1 MIYERTFIRFF
12 RECLAQ
18 VDSKIPLQER
28 VFFVGISASNL
39 MESLT
44 TRYPMAV
51 KELKHGDLESYQRD
65 IGEFYAQ
72 IVKTWNKFN
81 QRYELIKPVDELKK
95 GAGEWVRKTFKK
107 DVFPALQ
114 PMTVDKGKD
123 LNLRPGLY
131 LIVTTEDTK
140 KDRRM
145 INYIEIPKKLP
156 RHIVVDDKHFAV
168 DVVDLIQ
175 NNLEFMFKDRRIVSS
190 YPIII
195 NRSAEIQL
203 SQLSDLDPL
212 DQVRATLKEREK
224 SWITTLEVGT
234 TDKKELKRLK
244 NLINISSDTVIL
256 ASKHDIGLA
265 ALKDI
270 PSEVFRDKDRSRRAR
285 IYKTWPKDDLFAH
298 IKKQDRLAAHPY
310 ESYQHSFVRF
320 LELASTDPDVVS
332 IKISLYR
339 VSDNSKIINA
349 LLTAADKGKS
359 VTVLIELKARFD
371 EQHNIEIA
379 NLLESGGVRVAFTDP
394 NMKTHAKLCLVTRRE
409 KKGLVTYCQVGTG
422 NYSETNSK
430 QYTDYSYFTANK
442 DMAYDLTRF
451 FDLLTSNQGT
461 FKSRKVVYAPYNM
474 RETID
479 EEIDTEI
486 KKARAG
492 KVARIVIKCNGLTD
506 ESLAKHLEKAADSG
520 VRVQLIIRGACIIGS
535 RRNLTVKSI
544 VGFHLEHSRIYQFG
558 KGDRARIYIGSA
570 DAMRRNLSMRHEL
583 LILVEQKDIRER
595 LMKHLEWYLDDNQLS
610 WKILKDYGL
619 ERIEP
624 KDGEKKINVQEKMAQ
639 EAKEEN

>member
-1 MIYERTFIRFF
+1 MIYERTFLRFF

-18 VDSKIPLQER
+18 VNEEIPLQEK

-44 TRYPMAV
+44 TRYPIAV
-51 KELKHGDLESYQRD
+51 KELKKKDLREYQED
-65 IGEFYAQ
+65 IGVFYAQ
-72 IVKTWNKFN
+72 VTKTWKQFNKDN
-81 QRYELIKPVDELKK
+81 ELVKRADDLKDN
-95 GAGEWVRKTFKK
+95 AGRWVQKTFKK
-107 DVFPALQ
+107 EVFPALQ
-114 PMTVDKGKD
+114 PMTIEKGRD
-123 LNLRPGLY
+123 LNLHPGLY
-131 LIVTTEDTK
+131 LIVNTEDHK
-140 KDRRM
+140 GEHKWV
-145 INYIEIPKKLP
+145 NYIEIPRMLP
-156 RHIVVDDKHFAV
+156 RFIVVDDKHYAV

-175 NNLEFMFKDRRIVSS
+175 HNLEFMFKDRHIVSS

-195 NRSAEIQL
+195 NRSAEISL
-203 SQLSDLDPL
+203 DNSSDLDPL

-234 TDKKELKRLK
+234 TDKKELKRIK
-244 NLINISSDTVIL
+244 NLINLSNDTLVL
-256 ASKHDIGLA
+256 ASKRTIGLA
-265 ALKDI
+265 ALKDF
-270 PSEVFRDKDRSRRAR
+270 PSEVFRDKDRSRKAK
-285 IYKTWPKDDLFAH
+285 IYKTWPKKDVFDYIA
-298 IKKQDRLAAHPY
+298 KQDRLAAHPY
-310 ESYQHSFVRF
+310 ENYQHTFVRF
-320 LELASTDPDVVS
+320 LEAASVDPNVVS

-349 LLTAADKGKS
+349 LLTAADKGKA

-371 EQHNIEIA
+371 EHHNMEIA

-394 NMKTHAKLCLVTRRE
+394 SMKTHAKVCLVTRKE

-451 FDLLTSNQGT
+451 FDLMTSNQGT

-479 EEIDTEI
+479 EEIEREI
-486 KKARAG
+486 KRAKSG
-492 KVARIVIKCNGLTD
+492 EEAQIIFKCNGLTD
-506 ESLAKHLEKAADSG
+506 ESLVKHLEKAADEG
-520 VRVQLIIRGACIIGS
+520 VDVQLIIRGACIIGS
-535 RRNLTVKSI
+535 TKNISVRSI

-558 KGDRARIYIGSA
+558 TKDRARIYIGSA

-595 LMKHLEWYLDDNQLS
+595 LMKHLRWYLEDNRLA
-610 WKILKDYGL
+610 WRILKDYEL
-619 ERIEP
+619 EKIENN
-624 KDGEKKINVQEKMAQ
+624 KKEVNVQEKMAK
-639 EAKEEN
+639 EAKEES

>member
-51 KELKHGDLESYQRD
+51 KELKRGDLESYQRD

-145 INYIEIPKKLP
+145 VNYIEIPKKLP

-234 TDKKELKRLK
+234 TDKKELKRSFAPREYHTSAGLRVLVGRNNAQNDQLTLK
-244 NLINISSDTVIL
+244 KADKRDIWLHAQKIHGSHVIL
-256 ASKHDIGLA
+256 CTNGAEADEQSLTEAAALA
-265 ALKDI
+265 AYF
-270 PSEVFRDKDRSRRAR
+270 SQAR
-285 IYKTWPKDDLFAH
+285 
-298 IKKQDRLAAHPY
+298 
-310 ESYQHSFVRF
+310 E
-320 LELASTDPDVVS
+320 
-332 IKISLYR
+332 
-339 VSDNSKIINA
+339 SDNVPVDYTPVKYVKKPAGARPGFVIYE
-349 LLTAADKGKS
+349 TYRTMY
-359 VTVLIELKARFD
+359 VTPE
-371 EQHNIEIA
+371 EM
-379 NLLESGGVRVAFTDP
+379 GT
-394 NMKTHAKLCLVTRRE
+394 
-409 KKGLVTYCQVGTG
+409 KKGL
-422 NYSETNSK
+422 
-430 QYTDYSYFTANK
+430 
-442 DMAYDLTRF
+442 
-451 FDLLTSNQGT
+451 
-461 FKSRKVVYAPYNM
+461 P
-474 RETID
+474 
-479 EEIDTEI
+479 
-486 KKARAG
+486 
-492 KVARIVIKCNGLTD
+492 
-506 ESLAKHLEKAADSG
+506 
-520 VRVQLIIRGACIIGS
+520 
-535 RRNLTVKSI
+535 
-544 VGFHLEHSRIYQFG
+544 
-558 KGDRARIYIGSA
+558 
-570 DAMRRNLSMRHEL
+570 
-583 LILVEQKDIRER
+583 
-595 LMKHLEWYLDDNQLS
+595 
-610 WKILKDYGL
+610 
-619 ERIEP
+619 
-624 KDGEKKINVQEKMAQ
+624 
-639 EAKEEN
+639 